1 MHIKIFELQRD
12 LVESVPL
19 VLLLIYTILWNYL
32 QKIIKLP
39 TCDAVNQKLG
49 IVHFWDTLNF
59 LHFSGTIIFYAN
71 NFK

>member
-1 MHIKIFELQRD
+1 VELFAK
-12 LVESVPL
+12 
-19 VLLLIYTILWNYL
+19 NY
-32 QKIIKLP
+32 QAS